1 MSLDDELDLSVSLGK
16 QSGHFLQFPLIFSL
30 DKCTMLLRNDKV
42 IADRALRRI
51 FAASLL
57 LRQRIFAASL
67 LLRPYS
73 RNRREASYEAE

>member
-1 MSLDDELDLSVSLGK
+1 MSLDDELDLPVSLGK
-16 QSGHFLQFPLIFSL
+16 QSGHFLQFPLVFSL
-30 DKCTMLLRNDKV
+30 DKCKMLLRNDKV

-51 FAASLL
+51 FAATLL

-73 RNRREASYEAE
+73 RNRREAWYEAE